1 MKPFSSLFAL
11 LLILVIST
19 SSYAQRQME
28 NLNRGLVAVKTSAGV
43 LVQWRILGPEYKD
56 NATYNLYRGSQL
68 IKSDLTVSNYLDT
81 QNNGEK
87 YTVRAVI
94 NGTEQGLS
102 KEVAP
107 FDQVF
112 FKFPVRAINGAF
124 DKYEIN
130 DASVGDLD
138 GDGEY
143 EIVIKRLSIDATVT
157 ATTYHYLEAYKM
169 DGTFMWAI
177 NLGPNM
183 INAVEVNFL
192 VYDLDGDGKAEVA
205 TRTSDDFTDGAG
217 NKIGDRDNDGKT
229 NYRSTAALNTTYYRI
244 HGPDY
249 ISIFEGTTG
258 KEIAWDKYIAR
269 DPMVQWG
276 SAGMNDGQLSHRAEK
291 CMWSVAYLDGKN
303 PSFIITRG
311 IYHRIKIEAWDF
323 KNGSLSKR
331 WAYDSDPNGIPTNY
345 SGSGYHNMIVGD
357 IDGDGRDEIIYGS
370 MAVDENGK
378 GIYSTG
384 FGHGDSQHLADIDPD
399 KEGLEHY
406 GCLEGANGSSV
417 PGVLLRN
424 AATGQKQW
432 SLTSSGDIGRCLTAD
447 IDENH
452 KGYEFWSS
460 EGSGIYNSK
469 GTKISD
475 SQPTAAGGGSTYNF
489 GIWWDGDVM
498 RELLDRT
505 VITKWNASKQGTDRV
520 ATLYNITD
528 VADNNGTKSNPCLTA
543 DILGDWREE
552 IIYKSSKNDSIVVFV
567 TPYSTTQRMYTLMH
581 DPNYRTA
588 ISWQQNSYN
597 QPPNLSFY
605 FGVGM
610 DTPPAPNM
618 TMIIPTSVALGTP
631 SNQNTSKAKEPVE
644 LTANVESSKGI
655 SSVTFY
661 ATDKATMTMTTL
673 GTDTD
678 APYSFNWT
686 PSTEGTYY
694 LVAKA
699 TEAAG
704 SIINSNIITYNVSEA
719 STEINPMNLT
729 LGGNFNLRQAGDL
742 LYYNTSN
749 AGSHIVLYQI
759 NGKILR
765 RQELTS
771 NQGTLALDEMAP
783 NPGLYIAIIEQNGVA
798 KSRLLIEKT
807 R

>member
-1 MKPFSSLFAL
+1 
-11 LLILVIST
+11 
-19 SSYAQRQME
+19 
-28 NLNRGLVAVKTSAGV
+28 
-43 LVQWRILGPEYKD
+43 
-56 NATYNLYRGSQL
+56 
-68 IKSDLTVSNYLDT
+68 
-81 QNNGEK
+81 
-87 YTVRAVI
+87 
-94 NGTEQGLS
+94 
-102 KEVAP
+102 
-107 FDQVF
+107 
-112 FKFPVRAINGAF
+112 
-124 DKYEIN
+124 
-130 DASVGDLD
+130 
-138 GDGEY
+138 
-143 EIVIKRLSIDATVT
+143 VIKRLSIDATPA

-205 TRTSDDFTDGAG
+205 TRTSDDFTDGTG
-217 NKIGDRDNDGKT
+217 VKIGDRDNDGKT
-229 NYRSTAALNTTYYRI
+229 NYRSTAAYNSSYYRI

-276 SAGMNDGQLSHRAEK
+276 SAGMSDGQLGHRAEK

-331 WAYDSDPNGIPTNY
+331 WAYDSDPNGTPTNY

-406 GCLEGANGSSV
+406 GCLEGANGSTV

-469 GTKISD
+469 GTKISTV
-475 SQPTAAGGGSTYNF
+475 QPTTAGNGNTYNF
-489 GIWWDGDVM
+489 AVWWDGDVM
-498 RELLDRT
+498 RELLDRK
-505 VITKWNASKQGTDRV
+505 VITKWNATKQATDRI
-520 ATLYNITD
+520 ATLWKITD

-552 IIYKSSKNDSIVVFV
+552 LIFRNSKSDSIVIMV
-567 TPYSTTQRMYTLMH
+567 TPFTTTQRMYTLMH

-610 DTPPAPNM
+610 DTPPAPNI
-618 TMIIPTSVALGTP
+618 TVNGFTIAINNA
-631 SNQNTSKAKEPVE
+631 NKA
-644 LTANVESSKGI
+644 N
-655 SSVTFY
+655 
-661 ATDKATMTMTTL
+661 
-673 GTDTD
+673 
-678 APYSFNWT
+678 SFK
-686 PSTEGTYY
+686 
-694 LVAKA
+694 LHRAKD
-699 TEAAG
+699 
-704 SIINSNIITYNVSEA
+704 
-719 STEINPMNLT
+719 
-729 LGGNFNLRQAGDL
+729 Q
-742 LYYNTSN
+742 LYYNVTGSN
-749 AGSHIVLYQI
+749 NQIVFYQI
-759 NGKILR
+759 NGEMLR
-765 RQELTS
+765 RQALAS
-771 NQGTLALDEMAP
+771 NQGALALDEMAP
-783 NPGLYIAIIEQNGVA
+783 NPGLYIAILEQNGVA